1 MLQFEKP
8 IYKITD
14 SIENNFYGR
23 FELEPLERGFGTTL
37 GNALRR
43 VMLSSLPGSAISC
56 VKVDKVLHE
65 FQTIEGVYEDVMTI
79 ILNLKK
85 VVFKV
90 DSDDPYYETT
100 LEVHKGE
107 GEVTAAD
114 IIHSNEI
121 EVINPEQH
129 IATVSAGGNLH
140 MFLTVRRGV
149 GYVSS
154 VQNKEY
160 NKSVGV
166 ISIDSIYTPIV
177 NVAFNVEKTR
187 VENVNVASFD
197 KLEIEV
203 TTNGSIS
210 AKEALAIASK
220 MMIEHLEV
228 VVELSEKASTSN
240 YMIEAEDEAQNR
252 RLEMTIDEL
261 DLSVRSY
268 NCLKRAGLNTVAEL
282 TAKSEEDMIKVRNL
296 GRKSLKEIKEM
307 AIKYNMT
314 EEDAQKEIDKIL
326 NDKKEISKRIKILLI
341 I

>member
-1 MLQFEKP
+1 LKELKFEKP
-8 IYKITD
+8 RT
-14 SIENNFYGR
+14 SIEEVSNQGSYGK
-23 FELEPLERGFGTTL
+23 FVISPLERGFGITL

-43 VMLSSLPGSAISC
+43 TLLSSLPGCAI
-56 VKVDKVLHE
+56 VNMKIDGAEHE
-65 FQTIEGVYEDVMTI
+65 FQNVDGVVEDVITI
-79 ILNLKK
+79 ILNLKR
-85 VVFKV
+85 VVLAT
-90 DSDDPYYETT
+90 DSEDPNFETT
-100 LEVHKGE
+100 VEIHKGE

-129 IATVSAGGNLH
+129 IATVAAGGNLH

-160 NKSVGV
+160 NQSVGV

-296 GRKSLKEIKEM
+296 GRKSLKEIKE
-307 AIKYNMT
+307 KL
-314 EEDAQKEIDKIL
+314 EDLGLGFRK
-326 NDKKEISKRIKILLI
+326 N
-341 I
+341 

>member
-1 MLQFEKP
+1 LKELKFEKP
-8 IYKITD
+8 RT
-14 SIENNFYGR
+14 SIEEVSNQGSYGK
-23 FELEPLERGFGTTL
+23 FVISPLERGFGITL

-43 VMLSSLPGSAISC
+43 TLLSSLPGCAI
-56 VKVDKVLHE
+56 VNMKIDGAEHE
-65 FQTIEGVYEDVMTI
+65 FQNVDGVVEDVITI
-79 ILNLKK
+79 ILNLKR
-85 VVFKV
+85 VVLAT
-90 DSDDPYYETT
+90 DSEDPNFETT
-100 LEVHKGE
+100 VEIHKGE

-114 IIHSNEI
+114 IICSNEI

-129 IATVSAGGNLH
+129 IATVAAGGNLH

-296 GRKSLKEIKEM
+296 GRKSLKEIKE
-307 AIKYNMT
+307 KL
-314 EEDAQKEIDKIL
+314 EDLGLGFRK
-326 NDKKEISKRIKILLI
+326 N
-341 I
+341 

>member
-1 MLQFEKP
+1 MKELKFEKP
-8 IYKITD
+8 RT
-14 SIENNFYGR
+14 SIEEVSNQGSYGK
-23 FELEPLERGFGTTL
+23 FVISPLERGFGITL

-43 VMLSSLPGSAISC
+43 TLHSSLPGCAI
-56 VKVDKVLHE
+56 VNMKIDGAEHE
-65 FQTIEGVYEDVMTI
+65 FQNVDGVVEDVITI
-79 ILNLKK
+79 ILNLKR
-85 VVFKV
+85 VVLST
-90 DSDDPYYETT
+90 DSEDPNFETT
-100 LEVHKGE
+100 VEIHKGE

-121 EVINPEQH
+121 EVVNPEQH

-160 NKSVGV
+160 NQSVGV

-296 GRKSLKEIKEM
+296 GRKSLKEIKE
-307 AIKYNMT
+307 KL
-314 EEDAQKEIDKIL
+314 EDLGLGFRK
-326 NDKKEISKRIKILLI
+326 N
-341 I
+341 